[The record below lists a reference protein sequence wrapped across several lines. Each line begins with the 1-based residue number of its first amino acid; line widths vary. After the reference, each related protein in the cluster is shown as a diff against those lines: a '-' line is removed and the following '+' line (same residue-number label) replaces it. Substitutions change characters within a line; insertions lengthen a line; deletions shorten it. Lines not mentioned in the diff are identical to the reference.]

1 MKSAFQRAQP
11 KVIVYRDKKNFDRL
25 SFKTELNQKLDQ
37 IDLKSY
43 LSFENVFME
52 LLDKYALK
60 KKSEGQM
67 ITYGESQLWLV

>member
-11 KVIVYRDKKNFDRL
+11 KVIVYSEKKNFDRL

-67 ITYGESQLWLV
+67 ITYGESQL